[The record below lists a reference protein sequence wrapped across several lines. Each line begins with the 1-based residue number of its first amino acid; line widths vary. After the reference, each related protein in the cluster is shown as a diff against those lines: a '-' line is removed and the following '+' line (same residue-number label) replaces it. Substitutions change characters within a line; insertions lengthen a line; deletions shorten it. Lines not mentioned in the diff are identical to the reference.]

1 VAAIQSQ
8 DPYPPLPVP
17 LTPLIGRE
25 AEVAAI
31 LDLLRRD
38 DVRLLTLTGP
48 GGVGKT
54 RLAVEAGAA
63 YRSAVGHD
71 VVLVPLEAVQEPDR
85 VLQEIARVLELQDP
99 DGPSLPQRLGRSLRD
114 REVLLLLDNME
125 QVIASA
131 PAVTELAIACPRL
144 KTLITSR
151 ELLRVRGEHEFAVAP
166 LPVPDLSECSSPDT
180 LVGNASVA
188 LFVRQARTV
197 RSDFALTEENAR
209 AVAEV
214 CGRLD
219 GLPLA
224 IELAAS
230 RVNVLNPDR
239 MLARLDRRLPLL
251 VHGARDLPERQQTL
265 RAAIAW
271 SYDLLAFDEQALFRR
286 LSVFAG
292 GFTLEAA
299 EAVTQGVSLNSGG
312 EGGEGETNELPTS
325 DLQPPAPAPAP
336 REAAQPHPE
345 ATKWLPSHERIDT
358 PAVLDGITSLVEKN
372 LLREVSRA
380 GSSRFVMLQ
389 TIREFAAE
397 ELTRAGEVDA
407 TARRHAAW
415 LTDYADRV
423 WPEVYGWATRRGLA
437 WLDAELD
444 NLRAALSWLIDR
456 GEANQAQ
463 RLAYTTCWYWYVTGQ
478 AGEGMN
484 WAERAVALRST
495 SPTVLISALI
505 AAGWLANEH
514 GDAERATGMITDS
527 LSLLRAHPNPGS
539 EAQALTALG
548 LIALR
553 TGELDAARD
562 AFTTG
567 MAIEKTLDRAT
578 WIPYL
583 FKNLGFVD
591 YLQGNLDLA
600 DDRLSEALV
609 QFRAM
614 GNTFGAAVTLIN
626 LGRLA
631 LRRGELQRAAAIY
644 AEAISLRWTDGDKIS
659 VASCLRGLAQTAAL
673 SRQDERAVRLFAA
686 AEALHEAI
694 GAIEARSSSVEDAR
708 EMARAALGESA
719 FALAWDA
726 GRALTLSDA
735 VTEALRVPRDMPSED
750 EPQANVGQTL
760 TSREHEVL
768 RLLATGLTNPEIA
781 DALFISRRTVTT
793 HVTNLFAK
801 LGVGNRVEA
810 VTTAQ
815 RQGLLAA
822 DQMAST

>member
-1 VAAIQSQ
+1 
-8 DPYPPLPVP
+8 
-17 LTPLIGRE
+17 
-25 AEVAAI
+25 
-31 LDLLRRD
+31 
-38 DVRLLTLTGP
+38 
-48 GGVGKT
+48 VGKT
-54 RLAVEAGAA
+54 RLALEAGAA
-63 YRSAVGHD
+63 HRSTAGHD

-99 DGPSLPQRLGRSLRD
+99 DGPLLPQRLGRALRD
-114 REVLLLLDNME
+114 REMLLLLDNME
-125 QVIASA
+125 QVITAA
-131 PAVTELAIACPRL
+131 PAVSELAIACPRL
-144 KTLITSR
+144 KTLVTSR
-151 ELLRVRGEHEFAVAP
+151 EVLRVRGEHEFAVAP
-166 LPVPDLSECSSPDT
+166 LPVPDLAERSSPDA
-180 LVGNASVA
+180 LLGNASVA

-209 AVAEV
+209 AVAEI
-214 CGRLD
+214 CDRLD

-230 RVNVLNPDR
+230 RANVLNPDR
-239 MLARLDRRLPLL
+239 MLARLDSRLSLL

-265 RAAIAW
+265 RGAIAW
-271 SYDLLAFDEQALFRR
+271 SYDLLAPDEQALFRR

-299 EAVTQGVSLNSGG
+299 EAITQGVTLSSGG
-312 EGGEGETNELPTS
+312 EVDEREASALPTS
-325 DLQPPAPAPAP
+325 FLRPPAPAPASP
-336 REAAQPHPE
+336 QATQPPPE
-345 ATKWLPSHERIDT
+345 ATKWLPFPERNDT
-358 PAVLDGITSLVEKN
+358 PSVLDGITSLVEKN

-397 ELTRAGEVDA
+397 ELARAGEVDA

-415 LTDYADRV
+415 LTEYADRV

-478 AGEGMN
+478 AGEGMT
-484 WAERAVALRST
+484 WGERAVALGAT
-495 SPTVLISALI
+495 SPAVLISALV
-505 AAGWLANEH
+505 ATGWLANEH
-514 GDAERATGMITDS
+514 GDAGRANRMVADA
-527 LSLLRAHPNPGS
+527 LSLLRAHENPGS

-562 AFTTG
+562 AFAAA

-578 WIPYL
+578 WTPYL
-583 FKNLGFVD
+583 FKNLGFVA

-600 DDRLSEALV
+600 DDRLSEALA

-614 GNTFGAAVTLIN
+614 GNTFGAAITLIN

-631 LRRGELQRAAAIY
+631 LRRGELERAAAIY
-644 AEAISLRWTDGDKIS
+644 AEALSLRWTDGDKIS
-659 VASCLRGLAQTAAL
+659 VASCLRGMAQTAAL
-673 SRQDERAVRLFAA
+673 SRQDLRAVRLFAA
-686 AEALHEAI
+686 AEALREAI
-694 GAIEARSSSVEDAR
+694 GAVETRSSSVEEAR
-708 EMARAALGESA
+708 EMAHAALDEA
-719 FALAWDA
+719 TFAVAWDA

-735 VTEALRVPRDMPSED
+735 VTEALRVPHDMPSRD
-750 EPQANVGQTL
+750 DPLSKEPHTL

-768 RLLATGLTNPEIA
+768 RLLAAGWSNPEIA
-781 DALFISRRTVTT
+781 EALFISRRTVTT

-810 VTTAQ
+810 VTAAQ
-815 RQGLLAA
+815 RQGLLTA

>member
-1 VAAIQSQ
+1 
-8 DPYPPLPVP
+8 
-17 LTPLIGRE
+17 
-25 AEVAAI
+25 
-31 LDLLRRD
+31 
-38 DVRLLTLTGP
+38 
-48 GGVGKT
+48 
-54 RLAVEAGAA
+54 
-63 YRSAVGHD
+63 
-71 VVLVPLEAVQEPDR
+71 
-85 VLQEIARVLELQDP
+85 
-99 DGPSLPQRLGRSLRD
+99 
-114 REVLLLLDNME
+114 M
-125 QVIASA
+125 
-131 PAVTELAIACPRL
+131 
-144 KTLITSR
+144 
-151 ELLRVRGEHEFAVAP
+151 RGEHEFAVAP
-166 LPVPDLSECSSPDT
+166 LAVPDLSECSSPDT
-180 LVGNASVA
+180 LVGNASVD

-209 AVAEV
+209 AVAEI

-265 RAAIAW
+265 RGAIAW
-271 SYDLLAFDEQALFRR
+271 SYDLLAPDEQALFRR

-299 EAVTQGVSLNSGG
+299 EAVTPGVSPSSGG
-312 EGGEGETNELPTS
+312 EGESKALPTS
-325 DLQPPAPAPAP
+325 DLRPPTRAPAPIVTAP
-336 REAAQPHPE
+336 LPPE
-345 ATKWLPSHERIDT
+345 ATKSLPSLERGDT

-372 LLREVSRA
+372 LLREVNRA

-389 TIREFAAE
+389 TIREFAVE
-397 ELTRAGEVDA
+397 ELARAGEVDA
-407 TARRHAAW
+407 TARRHAEW

-495 SPTVLISALI
+495 SPAVLISALI

-514 GDAERATGMITDS
+514 GDAERARRMITDS
-527 LSLLRAHPNPGS
+527 LSLLRTHGNPGS

-562 AFTTG
+562 AFAAG
-567 MAIEKTLDRAT
+567 MGIEETLDRAT
-578 WIPYL
+578 WMPYL

-600 DDRLSEALV
+600 DERLSEALA

-644 AEAISLRWTDGDKIS
+644 AEALSLRWTDGDKIS

-686 AEALHEAI
+686 AEALREAI
-694 GAIEARSSSVEDAR
+694 GAVEARSSSVEDAR
-708 EMARAALGESA
+708 EMARAALGETA
-719 FALAWDA
+719 FAVAWDA

-735 VTEALRVPRDMPSED
+735 VTEALRVPRDMPSGD
-750 EPQANVGQTL
+750 EPQAKVGQTL

-768 RLLATGLTNPEIA
+768 RLLATGRTNPEIA

-810 VTTAQ
+810 VTAAQ
-815 RQGLLAA
+815 HQGLLAA

>member
-8 DPYPPLPVP
+8 DPIPPLPVP

-25 AEVAAI
+25 TEVAAI
-31 LDLLRRD
+31 LDLLCGD
-38 DVRLLTLTGP
+38 AVRLLTLTGP

-63 YRSAVGHD
+63 YQSAVGHD
-71 VVLVPLEAVQEPDR
+71 VVLVPLEAVQEPNR

-125 QVIASA
+125 QVIAAA

-209 AVAEV
+209 AVAEI

-271 SYDLLAFDEQALFRR
+271 SYDLLAPDEQALFRR

-299 EAVTQGVSLNSGG
+299 EAVTQGVSPSSGG
-312 EGGEGETNELPTS
+312 EGESKALPTS
-325 DLQPPAPAPAP
+325 DLRPPTCAPAPIVTAP
-336 REAAQPHPE
+336 PPPE
-345 ATKWLPSHERIDT
+345 ATKSLPSLERSAT

-372 LLREVSRA
+372 LLREVNQA
-380 GSSRFVMLQ
+380 GTSRFVMLQ
-389 TIREFAAE
+389 TIREFAVE
-397 ELTRAGEVDA
+397 ELARAGEVDA

-444 NLRAALSWLIDR
+444 NLRAAQSWLIDR

-478 AGEGMN
+478 AGEGMT
-484 WAERAVALRST
+484 WGERAVALGLT
-495 SPTVLISALI
+495 PPEVLIPALV
-505 AAGWLANEH
+505 ATGWLANEH
-514 GDAERATGMITDS
+514 GDAGRAKRMVADA
-527 LSLLRAHPNPGS
+527 LSLLRTHENPGS

-562 AFTTG
+562 AFAAA

-578 WIPYL
+578 WTPYL

-600 DDRLSEALV
+600 DDRLSEALA

-631 LRRGELQRAAAIY
+631 LRRGELERAAAIY
-644 AEAISLRWTDGDKIS
+644 AEALSLRWTDGDKIS

-686 AEALHEAI
+686 AEALREAI

-719 FALAWDA
+719 FAVAWDA

-735 VTEALRVPRDMPSED
+735 VTEALRVPRDMPSGD
-750 EPQANVGQTL
+750 EPQVNVRMTL

-768 RLLATGLTNPEIA
+768 RLLATGRTNPEIA

>member
-8 DPYPPLPVP
+8 DPFPPLPVP

-54 RLAVEAGAA
+54 RLALEAGAA
-63 YRSAVGHD
+63 HRTTAGHD
-71 VVLVPLEAVQEPDR
+71 VVLVPLEAVQEPNR
-85 VLQEIARVLELQDP
+85 VLREIARILELQDP
-99 DGPSLPQRLGRSLRD
+99 DGPSLPQRLGGALRD
-114 REVLLLLDNME
+114 REMLLLLDNME
-125 QVIASA
+125 QVIAAA
-131 PAVTELAIACPRL
+131 PVVSELAIACPRL

-166 LPVPDLSECSSPDT
+166 LPVPDLSECSAPDA

-197 RSDFALTEENAR
+197 RSDFALSAENAR
-209 AVAEV
+209 AVAEI
-214 CGRLD
+214 CDRLD

-230 RVNVLNPDR
+230 RVNVLNPDQ
-239 MLARLDRRLPLL
+239 MLARLDRRLSLL

-265 RAAIAW
+265 RTAIAW
-271 SYDLLAFDEQALFRR
+271 SYDLLALDEQALFRR

-312 EGGEGETNELPTS
+312 EGETSELPTS

-336 REAAQPHPE
+336 REAPQPHPE
-345 ATKWLPSHERIDT
+345 ATKWLPSPERVDT
-358 PAVLDGITSLVEKN
+358 LSVLDGITSLVEKN

-389 TIREFAAE
+389 TISEFAAE
-397 ELTRAGEVDA
+397 ELARAGEVDA

-478 AGEGMN
+478 TGEGMN

-495 SPTVLISALI
+495 SPAVLISALI

-514 GDAERATGMITDS
+514 GDAERARRMITDS
-527 LSLLRAHPNPGS
+527 LSLLRTHANPGS

-553 TGELDAARD
+553 TGELDVARD
-562 AFTTG
+562 AFAAG
-567 MAIEKTLDRAT
+567 MVIEETLNRAT
-578 WIPYL
+578 WMPYL

-600 DDRLSEALV
+600 DDRLSEALA

-644 AEAISLRWTDGDKIS
+644 AEALSLRWTDGDKIS

-673 SRQDERAVRLFAA
+673 SRQDERAIRLFAA
-686 AEALHEAI
+686 SEALREAI

-708 EMARAALGESA
+708 EMARAALGETA

-726 GRALTLSDA
+726 GRALTLSAA
-735 VTEALRVPRDMPSED
+735 VSEALRVPHDMPSGD
-750 EPQANVGQTL
+750 EPQAKVGQTL

-810 VTTAQ
+810 VTAAQ
-815 RQGLLAA
+815 HQGLLAA